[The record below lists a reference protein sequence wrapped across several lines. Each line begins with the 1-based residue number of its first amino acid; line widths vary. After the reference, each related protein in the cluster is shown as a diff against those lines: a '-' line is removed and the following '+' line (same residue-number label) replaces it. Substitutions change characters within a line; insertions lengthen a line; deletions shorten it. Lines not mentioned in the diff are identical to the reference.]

1 MSRSG
6 SEGVGL
12 RSDASAGGCP
22 SLGRWLCAQQSYP
35 GKVDTASDG
44 PRLEAWRAFLGSY
57 RAVIDVLED
66 ELKCAQ
72 GLPLTWYDVLAQLHD
87 APHNRLRMK
96 ELAGSIMLSKSG
108 LTRVV
113 DRLVDAGLVVRESCP
128 SDRRG
133 YEAVLTPAG
142 RRTFE
147 EAHPAHLEG
156 IERHFS
162 RYFSDD
168 EASALSQA
176 LTKLLHPAPA
186 APCP

>member
-1 MSRSG
+1 MRAQPSYHG
-6 SEGVGL
+6 GVNPL
-12 RSDASAGGCP
+12 
-22 SLGRWLCAQQSYP
+22 
-35 GKVDTASDG
+35 SDG
-44 PRLEAWRAFLGSY
+44 PQLEAWRAFLSGY
-57 RAVIDVLED
+57 RALIDVLED

-87 APHNRLRMK
+87 APGNRLRMK

-113 DRLVDAGLVVRESCP
+113 DRLVGADLVARESCP

-133 YEAVLTPAG
+133 YEAVLTSAG
-142 RRTFE
+142 RQAFE
-147 EAHPAHLEG
+147 GAFPVHLEG

-162 RYFSDD
+162 RHLTDD
-168 EASALSQA
+168 EARALSRTLA
-176 LTKLLHPAPA
+176 KLMNPAPA

>member
-1 MSRSG
+1 MDS
-6 SEGVGL
+6 
-12 RSDASAGGCP
+12 P
-22 SLGRWLCAQQSYP
+22 
-35 GKVDTASDG
+35 SDG
-44 PRLEAWRAFLGSY
+44 PRLEAWKAFLSSY

-72 GLPLTWYDVLAQLHD
+72 GLALTWFDVLAQLHN
-87 APHNRLRMK
+87 APGNRLRMK

-113 DRLVDAGLVVRESCP
+113 DRLVEAGLVVRESCP

-133 YEAVLTPAG
+133 YEAVLTPDG

-147 EAHPAHLEG
+147 AAFPAHLEG

-162 RYFSDD
+162 RHFSDD
-168 EASALSQA
+168 EARDLGRA
-176 LTKLLHPAPA
+176 LTKLLHPGPA